1 MGREGDRRQQQREE
15 RNEKQLQM
23 VSALH
28 VLLWVSR
35 PPHGEEERG
44 VGCVGS
50 TAMLAMLTMSFAN
63 LAQAVGLL
71 T

>member
-1 MGREGDRRQQQREE
+1 METAHRERERE

-35 PPHGEEERG
+35 PQRRCARG
-44 VGCVGS
+44 RGAESGPRYVGHVDYVIC
-50 TAMLAMLTMSFAN
+50 
-63 LAQAVGLL
+63 
-71 T
+71 

>member
-35 PPHGEEERG
+35 PPHGEEEWG
-44 VGCVGS
+44 VVRWLHSYVGH
-50 TAMLAMLTMSFAN
+50 
-63 LAQAVGLL
+63 VDYVIC
-71 T
+71 